1 MGAVPKHRPSK
12 QRKNNRRSH
21 DALKKPHVVVD
32 KESGKLVRS
41 HRVSKQ
47 TGRYKGKEVINV
59 D

>member
-1 MGAVPKHRPSK
+1 MGAVPKRRISK

-21 DALKKPHVVVD
+21 HALRKPHVVVD
-32 KESGKLVRS
+32 KESGKLTRS

-47 TGRYKGKEVINV
+47 TGRYKEKEVINI